1 MLRKR
6 GAGGIGLGAVSILA
20 VFVVLCMTVFS
31 ILSFTSARADQ
42 TLSEKNAQAVQEY
55 YQAESEAEEKLGILL
70 REKTIEDLLEAAVQ
84 EGCEISN
91 EGRNHLVSYV
101 IKVNEIQDLY
111 VEIAWNGDNQDRP
124 QGRWSKQRWEIRVTE
139 PEQADETL
147 NVLKRE

>member
-42 TLSEKNAQAVQEY
+42 KLSEKNAQAVQEY
-55 YQAESEAEEKLGILL
+55 YQAESEAEEQLGILL
-70 REKTIEDLLEAAVQ
+70 GEKNIEDFLKAAVQ

-91 EGRNHLVSYV
+91 EGQNHIVNYV

-111 VEIAWNGDNQDRP
+111 VEIALTGDNQDSP
-124 QGRWSKQRWEIRVTE
+124 QGRWSKQKWEIHVTE

-147 NVLKRE
+147 NVLKKE

>member
-42 TLSEKNAQAVQEY
+42 KLSEKNAQAVQEY

-91 EGRNHLVSYV
+91 EGWNHLVSYV

>member
-42 TLSEKNAQAVQEY
+42 KLSEKNAQAVQEY
-55 YQAESEAEEKLGILL
+55 YQAESDAEEKLGILL

-84 EGCEISN
+84 EGCEI
-91 EGRNHLVSYV
+91 
-101 IKVNEIQDLY
+101 
-111 VEIAWNGDNQDRP
+111 
-124 QGRWSKQRWEIRVTE
+124 
-139 PEQADETL
+139 
-147 NVLKRE
+147 